1 LVFFFLLLFSPLPDI
16 SSFSQSPN
24 RDTIEKIILNINTL
38 GANRPNHPSR
48 QERGIRLVIA
58 NKEEKLEALEAR
70 RTTLLQEL
78 DCVGEEI
85 IHTRVELDKAKSL
98 L

>member
-1 LVFFFLLLFSPLPDI
+1 
-16 SSFSQSPN
+16 
-24 RDTIEKIILNINTL
+24 
-38 GANRPNHPSR
+38 
-48 QERGIRLVIA
+48 VIA